1 MVALR
6 YPPCG
11 TALRPKERK
20 NISRGP
26 SLVTEPIKS
35 ATSLSRLWF
44 LRVNASQFWGRAGR
58 APFLPR
64 FLPSPSSASSSL
76 RALSRSS
83 KVPNLVYM
91 TRGAANE
98 RRSWRFC
105 GGREGWA
112 PRLWCLPC
120 SVNGESERRPVRPTA
135 QCPSRCHCRVPEPG
149 PLLDLPGR
157 SVPLRSPRGPDR
169 AHAPG
174 RWPAGPGGARYLGTS
189 RDAQRGSSGPA
200 DGAAAVA
207 AARRALL
214 RPRPVRLSADR
225 SSSTP
230 TPPPAPQ
237 ADRAPLRLRGLHAS
251 CPAEAT
257 FFQRGPLHAM
267 APGRT
272 GAGATMRARLALA
285 LALASVLSW
294 PPASA
299 CPTKCTCSAAS
310 VDCHGLGLRAVPRGI
325 PRNTER
331 L

>member
-1 MVALR
+1 MRDRVETK
-6 YPPCG
+6 G
-11 TALRPKERK
+11 K
-20 NISRGP
+20 NISRVP
-26 SLVTEPIKS
+26 SSVTESRKS
-35 ATSLSRLWF
+35 ATSPIPLWF
-44 LRVNASQFWGRAGR
+44 LRVNASQFWGPAGR
-58 APFLPR
+58 AAFLPR
-64 FLPSPSSASSSL
+64 FLPSPSSAASSL

-135 QCPSRCHCRVPEPG
+135 PCPSRCHCRVPEPG
-149 PLLDLPGR
+149 PLPDLPR
-157 SVPLRSPRGPDR
+157 RCVPLRSPRGPDR
-169 AHAPG
+169 GPRPG
-174 RWPAGPGGARYLGTS
+174 PLASGARGRS
-189 RDAQRGSSGPA
+189 VPGHFKRCAAGQQWPHRWSCCRRRRPA
-200 DGAAAVA
+200 RPAPPAPRAPE
-207 AARRALL
+207 RRA
-214 RPRPVRLSADR
+214 R

-257 FFQRGPLHAM
+257 FFGRGPLHTM